1 VSANR
6 PSFIEELAAAAM
18 GTSRIL
24 FGRRDAASYF
34 ALDLRGLAGSFIAL
48 LLAVT
53 INLVLTAL
61 IVQDPNGPTS
71 FETLIGNVALYGM
84 QIAATWVVL
93 RWIGKSD
100 YFTAY
105 LTVDN
110 WVTFFLSTILA
121 VLGLIG
127 LGGEMGLI
135 LAGIVTIVAKVNIAR
150 IVLELRAMH
159 IVLLIVGQ
167 TVGGFL
173 GLMLVGVLLGGPT
186 LPPPA

>member
-1 VSANR
+1 MSANR

-18 GTSRIL
+18 GTSCIL

-93 RWIGKSD
+93 RWIGKGD